1 MKRDGSASS
10 LLNDTGGATFF
21 EFTVVFPLVMLVVLG
36 SIDAAVL
43 FMNWSSLGRATYVG
57 ARVAVVSPPIA
68 TGINAPTAGTAGG
81 QSCYSFSTGAA
92 TGKCTEKAATVCTAS
107 ATAGSGTCCPLNSN
121 VSSCTKN
128 YDWNEASFT
137 KILDAINNGSSTIAL
152 DRRQLQVR
160 YEPMGLSYVQR
171 PVGTPMLV
179 TVSVRCIRYPFYFL
193 QPLLGWAFSG
203 ASAGCQ
209 GIGQPTGFP
218 LPSFSTSLPSEDL
231 N

>member
-1 MKRDGSASS
+1 MKRDGSASR
-10 LLNDTGGATFF
+10 LVHDTGGATFL

-36 SIDAAVL
+36 CIDAAVL
-43 FMNWSSLGRATYVG
+43 FINWSSLGRATYVG
-57 ARVAVVSPPIA
+57 ARVAVVNAPIA

-92 TGKCTEKAATVCTAS
+92 TGKCTEKAATICTAG
-107 ATAGSGTCCPLNSN
+107 ASGGKCCPLNSN
-121 VSSCTKN
+121 VSTCTLN
-128 YDWNEASFT
+128 YAWNEASFT

-152 DRRQLQVR
+152 DRRQLQVT

-179 TVSVRCIRYPFYFL
+179 TVSVRCIRYPFFFL
-193 QPLLGWAFSG
+193 QPLLGWAFSAQS
-203 ASAGCQ
+203 ASCQ

-218 LPSFSTSLPSEDL
+218 LPAFSTSLPSEDL